1 MPPMP
6 PHVEL
11 EAIQKRYGQTQANE
25 AVSLRLMP
33 GEVHA
38 LVGENGAGKSTL
50 MSILFGLVQ
59 PDRGVIRVA
68 GQPRR
73 WRSPQDAIAAGLGM
87 VHQHFMLLPSM
98 TVLDNVLL
106 GAEPCNAW
114 GFISR
119 AAATRRLQALEA
131 QHGLGLSRQ
140 LTQRVQDLSVGE
152 RQRVEILKMLFRG
165 ASTLILDEPTAAL
178 TPAESLQLFN
188 IVRGFRARGH
198 SIVLVTHKLAEVMAI
213 SDCVTVMRAGR
224 VVAHW
229 RTADTTVAKIG
240 EAMLG
245 RSLVSC
251 QAAQPP
257 LARKTAGAIRLAVGD
272 LKILGANGRLALQGL
287 DFELREGEI
296 VGLAGVAGNGQ
307 QALISALAG
316 LAGLRA
322 VASGSLLLD
331 GRDIAAASVQQR
343 IDAGLAVAPEDRAHA
358 GLAGTASV
366 WANALAG
373 LDAQPRFARRGWL
386 RLAAV
391 RAYAQDLLERH
402 DVRPRG
408 PGVVDQAV
416 GLLSGGNQQKLML
429 ARALERRA
437 RVLVVETPTWGVD
450 IGAVQ
455 AIHARLREQAA
466 AGCAVLVLS
475 SDLDELRQLCDRLLV
490 INAGRISGGMAC
502 DAIDEAQLALWMG
515 GAAAEKAEEKAA
527 A

>member
-1 MPPMP
+1 MPEQATPA
-6 PHVEL
+6 HVEL

-59 PDRGVIRVA
+59 PDSGVIRVA

-73 WRSPQDAIAAGLGM
+73 WRSPQDAMAAGLGM

-98 TVLDNVLL
+98 TVLDNILL
-106 GAEPCNAW
+106 GAEPVNAW

-119 AAATRRLQALEA
+119 TAATRRLQALEA

-165 ASTLILDEPTAAL
+165 ARTLILDEPTAAL
-178 TPAESLQLFN
+178 TPAESRQLFD

-198 SIVLVTHKLAEVMAI
+198 SLVLVTHKLAEVMAV
-213 SDCVTVMRAGR
+213 SDCVTVLRAGR

-229 RTADTTVAKIG
+229 RTADTTLAKIG

-245 RSLVSC
+245 RSLV
-251 QAAQPP
+251 AQQP
-257 LARKTAGAIRLAVGD
+257 LARQATGAIRLAVHD
-272 LKILGANGRLALQGL
+272 LKMLGANGRLALQGMN
-287 DFELREGEI
+287 FELREGEI

-307 QALISALAG
+307 QALISGLAG
-316 LAGLRA
+316 LAGRRA
-322 VASGSLLLD
+322 VPPGSLLLD
-331 GRDIAAASVQQR
+331 GRDISSASVQQR
-343 IDAGLAVAPEDRAHA
+343 LAAGLAVVPEDRAQL

-373 LDAQPRFARRGWL
+373 LDAQARFARHGWL

-416 GLLSGGNQQKLML
+416 GRLSGGNQQKLML

-437 RVLVVETPTWGVD
+437 RVLVVENPTWGVD

-475 SDLDELRQLCDRLLV
+475 SDLDEIRQLCDRLLV
-490 INAGRISGGMAC
+490 INAGRISGGMTC

-515 GAAAEKAEEKAA
+515 GGAAAAAEKAAA
-527 A
+527 